1 MRKFSSIGFGILGV
15 VMLGGAS
22 DLYAQSAPPSPP
34 PGPVIEIVEC
44 VVYPEG
50 APSKTVDCAAKA
62 RAACNGVARC
72 ELPIG
77 LSLTDG
83 EQIDHDPKTW
93 KKVRLR
99 YRCEKVEH
107 INGPHNQD
115 DHATMLIG
123 CRGVF

>member
-1 MRKFSSIGFGILGV
+1 MRKLSAIGFGILGV
-15 VMLGGAS
+15 VMLGGAF
-22 DLYAQSAPPSPP
+22 DLRAQSAPQGAPPS
-34 PGPVIEIVEC
+34 PVIEIVEC

-50 APSKTVDCAAKA
+50 APSRTVDCAAKA
-62 RAACNGVARC
+62 RAVCNGTAMC

-83 EQIDHDPKTW
+83 QQIDHDPKTW

>member
-1 MRKFSSIGFGILGV
+1 MHKLSIGFGILGV
-15 VMLGGAS
+15 VMLGGAF
-22 DLYAQSAPPSPP
+22 DLRAQSAPQGAPPS
-34 PGPVIEIVEC
+34 PVIEIVEC

-50 APSKTVDCAAKA
+50 APSRTVDCAAKA
-62 RAACNGVARC
+62 RAVCNGTAMC

-83 EQIDHDPKTW
+83 QQIDHDPKTW

>member
-1 MRKFSSIGFGILGV
+1 MRKLSATGIGIIGV
-15 VMLGGAS
+15 AMLGGAFG
-22 DLYAQSAPPSPP
+22 LRAQSAPPAAP

-50 APSKTVDCAAKA
+50 EPSRTVDCAAKA
-62 RAACNGVARC
+62 RAACNGAAAC

-83 EQIDHDPKTW
+83 QQIDHDAKTW